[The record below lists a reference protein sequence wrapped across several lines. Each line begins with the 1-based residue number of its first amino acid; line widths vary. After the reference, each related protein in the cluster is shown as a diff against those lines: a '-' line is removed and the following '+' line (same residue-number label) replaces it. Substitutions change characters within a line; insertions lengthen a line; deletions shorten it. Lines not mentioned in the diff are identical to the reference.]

1 MRPGEADAVLF
12 GEALTCE
19 ERRPA
24 GFAPGPHAPTE
35 LQAESLR
42 AEAFLQALALVED
55 SRGEE
60 PEERGTTGLAL
71 QRIEARL
78 DLLTTLVGSLLRGH
92 DHDPVRPLRWSAL
105 GASLQVA
112 DTDVAGGATGWL
124 RVQPSDWLP
133 QVLRLPVEVLA
144 SEADAGGTRLWLRFV
159 SLGAGLSAALER
171 HLFRVH
177 RREVAGRRR
186 ATFP

>member
-1 MRPGEADAVLF
+1 MNPGEADVALF
-12 GEALTCE
+12 GGALTCE

-24 GFAPGPHAPTE
+24 GFAAGPHAPAD

-92 DHDPVRPLRWSAL
+92 GHDPVRPLRWSAL
-105 GASLQVA
+105 GASLQVEDGNA
-112 DTDVAGGATGWL
+112 AAGATGWL

-144 SEADAGGTRLWLRFV
+144 SAADAGGTRLWLRFRG
-159 SLGAGLSAALER
+159 LGPALSAALER

-186 ATFP
+186 ATAP

>member
-1 MRPGEADAVLF
+1 MKPGEAEAALF
-12 GEALTCE
+12 GEALACE

-24 GFAPGPHAPTE
+24 GFAAGPHAAAD
-35 LQAESLR
+35 LQAERLR

-55 SRGEE
+55 SRSEE
-60 PEERGTTGLAL
+60 PEEHGTTGLAL

-92 DHDPVRPLRWSAL
+92 DHDAVRPLRWSAL
-105 GASLQVA
+105 GASLQIAGTEVA
-112 DTDVAGGATGWL
+112 AGASGWL

-144 SEADAGGTRLWLRFV
+144 AETDGDGRRLWLRFEG
-159 SLGAGLSAALER
+159 LGPGLSAALER

-177 RREVAGRRR
+177 RREIAERRR
-186 ATFP
+186 SQ